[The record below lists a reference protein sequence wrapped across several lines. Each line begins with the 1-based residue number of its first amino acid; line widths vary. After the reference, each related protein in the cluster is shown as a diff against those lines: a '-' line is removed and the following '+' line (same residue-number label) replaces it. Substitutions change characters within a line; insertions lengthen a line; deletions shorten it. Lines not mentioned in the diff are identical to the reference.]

1 MKKLIFPLLL
11 VFTFSCASTRDLGQG
26 VNDFWNL
33 SSLTTEERKMAN
45 ELLAYGLEHEALY
58 TLLDTL
64 KPISSLGYSLSYP
77 LAKDS
82 LMKDGDKAVVQIGT
96 DSIDK
101 ALHELEQ
108 WNNITSALSNEQL
121 TFLLIPYKMPWNGD
135 RNLQLLVVRNDIF
148 SDLLS
153 QKAEFFGQWGFTQN
167 ADPSTVLTAVE
178 FESRNDRFRAYGYLF
193 GYPEHAVDFFVEA
206 SISEEETGEFVTRNF
221 FSMPVAVGKT
231 GYFTYATPKGYEP
244 DERDSSIY
252 YAAESTLGKY
262 IELKES
268 YTEEKGKLNAIRLI
282 SDYWQ
287 KGSNQ

>member
-101 ALHELEQ
+101 ALHEIEQ